1 MKNEI
6 ETAIG
11 CKTRRCRPHLVL
23 PFLQMEKLSLG
34 KEVLM
39 TRETDWEIRVRARL
53 SLD

>member
-23 PFLQMEKLSLG
+23 PLLEMEKLSLE
-34 KEVLM
+34 KEVLI
-39 TRETDWEIRVRARL
+39 TRETDLEIRARL
-53 SLD
+53 SLG